1 MRCCRL
7 ILGLWVLSLLCVTQS
22 RAQTSEASAFSVA
35 SKAFQDRFYERSD
48 KELGEFLVRYAN
60 STHAPEAQ
68 LLQAQARHQLRL
80 FDAAF
85 DLLNRGLPKAG
96 SWADQYLLWMGEIQM
111 ARGDYEGAAAN
122 YGRLCRDY
130 PLSPLRLGASYGQA
144 LAQYRKNDLP
154 AAMDLLRN
162 SQGEFQRISQGLTN
176 DTVAMGYLLLG
187 RIAVT
192 QNDPQQAQK
201 GLQPLSTW
209 KLSANLDWE
218 RYDLLA
224 RAELAA
230 GQASSALPFTTN
242 ALSAAESSQSP
253 TMKADT
259 LALRGEIFR
268 RLGRLNEALAT
279 YDSVAQSTNMPAKQQ
294 RQAALQGAELL
305 LSQGKSAEAVARIE
319 GFLATR
325 PQEEGADLLHLKSGE
340 LQLDAWRI
348 GSDKT
353 QLALLTKAR
362 AHFDAILQQM
372 TNSTLIGKAFLG
384 KGWTYWEDSGL
395 PLVSRMSEA
404 QKAFQ
409 SAAERLIRSED
420 QALARYKVADTLFQ
434 QAQFASA
441 VTNYQQVINQFGDLP
456 GARSNLLAQAGH
468 QIVRS
473 LIVLGD
479 IDEARVTMEDLV
491 KNHPKSLQSDEAW
504 LAVAQQMLETE
515 AFAEGRQLL
524 DKFIINRPE
533 SPLRTLAELS
543 RARSLAFDNRWAE
556 GAVEL
561 GKWALAHTNH
571 PALGDAQFDRAWMTF
586 RGGDETNSFQMFT
599 NFLGKYPMHSLAPM
613 AQNWVADFYYN
624 REQWGAAEQ
633 NYQRVF
639 QTTNEIANGLGYQ
652 ARLMAARTAILRQ
665 GYSDARG
672 YLTNLLGDANCPTNL
687 APEAWFMLGDV
698 IIEQRIVNST
708 NSLNNYIEA
717 LNAFAMITK
726 QYAGHRLEPIAYGKS
741 GDCYFQLASQFP
753 EYYSK
758 ATNAYVKV
766 LEFSTAPVAARNQ
779 AEFGLALV
787 LEKLS
792 ETSTA
797 TLRTALLKA
806 SLDRLLNIVYAK
818 DSEGHASDP
827 YWMKRAGLAA
837 GRISEL
843 LNNKAATTAL
853 YQRLSDDLPSLRAT
867 WESKIRSVEA
877 SGKN

>member
-372 TNSTLIGKAFLG
+372 TNSTLIGKA
-384 KGWTYWEDSGL
+384 
-395 PLVSRMSEA
+395 
-404 QKAFQ
+404 
-409 SAAERLIRSED
+409 
-420 QALARYKVADTLFQ
+420 DTLFQ

-441 VTNYQQVINQFGDLP
+441 VTNYQQVINQFRDLP

-726 QYAGHRLEPIAYGKS
+726 QYAGHRLEPIAYGKT

-806 SLDRLLNIVYAK
+806 SLDRLLNIVYGK

-853 YQRLSDDLPSLRAT
+853 YQRLSEDLPSLRAT